1 VRRLILTASGGPFRG
16 RTRDQLRDVTPE
28 AAMAHPTWA
37 MGRVITI
44 NSATLVNKGLELLE
58 AGLLYGVDLTAIQ
71 VVVHPQS
78 IVHSMVE
85 FCDGSTIAQCSP
97 PDMRLPIALGLTW
110 PDRLPDAAA
119 PCDWTKAASWTF
131 EPLDDT
137 AVPAVE
143 LARRCG
149 QGGGLA
155 PAVYNAANETCV
167 DAFCAGQLDFPG
179 IVDVIADV
187 VDTHLARSEDVALSV
202 AAVLAADAWARAEA
216 AQRINQ
222 EL

>member
-1 VRRLILTASGGPFRG
+1 
-16 RTRDQLRDVTPE
+16 
-28 AAMAHPTWA
+28 
-37 MGRVITI
+37 
-44 NSATLVNKGLELLE
+44 
-58 AGLLYGVDLTAIQ
+58 
-71 VVVHPQS
+71 
-78 IVHSMVE
+78 
-85 FCDGSTIAQCSP
+85 
-97 PDMRLPIALGLTW
+97 MRLPIALGLTW

-119 PCDWTKAASWTF
+119 ACDWTTAASWTF

-137 AVPAVE
+137 AFPAVE

-149 QGGGLA
+149 QAGGLA